1 MSRLALPAA
10 GRAPRPRGRAGRAPG
25 RRGPAL
31 LTLTAMLALAA
42 CVRPAA
48 PPPAPRLEAPAPAP
62 RAAPAPA
69 AGPILLEAAPEQ
81 GRLVYGFA
89 PAGTAELLLDGAPVP
104 LAPDGRFVIGFDR
117 DARPDAVLVARF
129 ADGRT
134 VVKRLTVAPRGWRLE
149 RVDVPK
155 RAGVT
160 DAEFERRRA
169 PEIARIVAARAA
181 NAASDGWRQP
191 FLWPA
196 RGRISGVFGSQRI
209 YRGGEPGA
217 YHSGV
222 DVAGGAGAPVVAP
235 ADGVV
240 VLAADTPFTLEG
252 HLVIIDHGM
261 GLNSAFLHLARIE
274 VREGARVVRGQR
286 IGTIG
291 SSGRATGPHLH
302 WAIKWRDARVDPALL
317 AGPMAE

>member
-1 MSRLALPAA
+1 VTPRLPPAA
-10 GRAPRPRGRAGRAPG
+10 PRRPVPGAARRAAAFAP
-25 RRGPAL
+25 L
-31 LTLTAMLALAA
+31 LLLAAAA
-42 CVRPAA
+42 CVRPTGAA
-48 PPPAPRLEAPAPAP
+48 PAARPAPPRPDPTVAAVPPAPVR
-62 RAAPAPA
+62 
-69 AGPILLEAAPEQ
+69 GPILLDAAPAQ
-81 GRLVYGFA
+81 GRLVHGFA
-89 PAGTAELLLDGAPVP
+89 PSGTTELLLDGSPVP

-117 DARPDAVLVARF
+117 DARAEAVLVARF
-129 ADGRT
+129 ADGPT
-134 VVKRLTVAPRGWRLE
+134 VVRRLTVAPRDWRLE

-160 DAEFERRRA
+160 SAEFERRRA

-181 NAASDGWRQP
+181 GAASEGWRQP

-240 VLAADTPFTLEG
+240 VLAADAPFTLEG
-252 HLVIIDHGM
+252 HLVILDHGM

-274 VREGARVVRGQR
+274 VREGARVTRGQR

-302 WAIKWRDARVDPALL
+302 WAVKWRDARVDPALL
-317 AGPMAE
+317 AGPMPD